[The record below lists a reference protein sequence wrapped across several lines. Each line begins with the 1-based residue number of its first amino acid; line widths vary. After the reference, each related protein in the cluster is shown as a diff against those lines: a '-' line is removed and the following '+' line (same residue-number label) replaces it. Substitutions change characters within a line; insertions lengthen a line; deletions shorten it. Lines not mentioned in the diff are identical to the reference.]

1 MLISVKILKGGECDI
16 EVSATASINSVKQIV
31 AEQLRIPVD
40 QQKLVFKGKTL
51 LDSETLC
58 DYNIEE
64 GNKIHLFV
72 QEDVQEDTP
81 TETIPEEP
89 TPDFYDVLLK
99 LLHKHFSPADAEK
112 VLEEF
117 RKNLAD
123 QLRHLSLDDIERI
136 ATIRLDSDS
145 KKHSPPKSFT
155 EENTPMQS

>member
-58 DYNIEE
+58 DYNIVE
-64 GNKIHLFV
+64 GNKLHLFV
-72 QEDVQEDTP
+72 LKDTSA
-81 TETIPEEP
+81 EAEESS
-89 TPDFYDVLLK
+89 PDFYEQLQKFLE
-99 LLHKHFSPADAEK
+99 KHFSPSDAEK

-117 RKNLAD
+117 RKNLSD

-136 ATIRLDSDS
+136 ATLHLDSS
-145 KKHSPPKSFT
+145 NNKHPSPQSFAG
-155 EENTPMQS
+155 ENTPMQS

>member
-31 AEQLRIPVD
+31 AQQLRIPVD

-51 LDSETLC
+51 LDSESLC
-58 DYNIEE
+58 DYNIVE

-72 QEDVQEDTP
+72 LKEDTQA
-81 TETIPEEP
+81 EAEES
-89 TPDFYDVLLK
+89 TPDFYEQLQKFLE
-99 LLHKHFSPADAEK
+99 KHFSPSDAEK

-117 RKNLAD
+117 RKNLSD

-136 ATIRLDSDS
+136 ATLHLDSGNN
-145 KKHSPPKSFT
+145 KHPSQQPFA

>member
-72 QEDVQEDTP
+72 QEDEQQ
-81 TETIPEEP
+81 TESVPEEP
-89 TPDFYDVLLK
+89 IPDFYEQLQKFLQ
-99 LLHKHFSPADAEK
+99 KHFSPADALK

-136 ATIRLDSDS
+136 ATVHLDSDR
-145 KKHSPPKSFT
+145 KKHPPQQSFT

>member
-31 AEQLRIPVD
+31 AQQLRIPVD

-72 QEDVQEDTP
+72 QEDTP

-89 TPDFYDVLLK
+89 TPDFYDQLLK

-123 QLRHLSLDDIERI
+123 QLRHLSLDEIERI
-136 ATIRLDSDS
+136 ATIHLDTDR
-145 KKHSPPKSFT
+145 KKHSPPKPFT